1 MDASEFVISKTLD
14 ATGSVNSLTEREKHL
29 IGLAVTLTRGCVAC
43 TGGRIERALDA
54 GIEYETIRST
64 VDLAGAVNAGVTM
77 RTAIEGVNRNG
88 LEDACS
94 GPECTIGLT
103 S

>member
-14 ATGSVNSLTEREKHL
+14 ATGSVNSLTDREKHL
-29 IGLAVTLTRGCVAC
+29 IGLAVTLTRGCIVC
-43 TGGRIERALDA
+43 TGGRIEKAIDA
-54 GIEYETIRST
+54 GIDYETIRST

-77 RTAIEGVNRNG
+77 RTAIRNG
-88 LEDACS
+88 LDEVCS
-94 GPECTIGLT
+94 GPECVIGLN